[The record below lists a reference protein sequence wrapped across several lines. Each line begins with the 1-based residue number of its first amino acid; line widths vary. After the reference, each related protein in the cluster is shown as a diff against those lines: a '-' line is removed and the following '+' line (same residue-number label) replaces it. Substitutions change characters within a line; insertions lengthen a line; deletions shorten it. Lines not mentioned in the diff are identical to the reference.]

1 MSNMGALANFAGD
14 NNWQYLQFF
23 RTMRLGN
30 LSSKLPAACHRLPV
44 YRFSFFLSPVISLSL
59 VPPGPWGF
67 QRRGSSPARRP
78 TSPPGAS
85 SGSSPLQPSSPTG
98 DSRRRR
104 PSPPPF
110 SPGGGAKGGR
120 EELRQAGAEGRSCGG
135 LRRSAWRGGA
145 ARSGAEGWRCGDGR
159 RGGEE
164 RRGLAR
170 RGGAAAAGAE
180 GRGHG
185 RPAQRGGVAVG
196 CARRGW
202 RFGTDGK
209 SSDGRRGGVEGRRTT
224 TKHVKIRL
232 KSIGTK
238 KIQ

>member
-1 MSNMGALANFAGD
+1 MLLEKATFPLYKFHITLSLTFTGCEGQLVLEITRLPSITSVP
-14 NNWQYLQFF
+14 LQF
-23 RTMRLGN
+23 
-30 LSSKLPAACHRLPV
+30 LSLPRQL
-44 YRFSFFLSPVISLSL
+44 SLSL

-78 TSPPGAS
+78 SSPPGAS

-120 EELRQAGAEGRSCGG
+120 EELRQAGAEGRSYSG

-164 RRGLAR
+164 QRGLTR

-185 RPAQRGGVAVG
+185 RPALRGGVAVG

-202 RFGTDGK
+202 RFGTDGR
-209 SSDGRRGGVEGRRTT
+209 SSDGRRGGKVLRRPAWWGGGPAHHYKT
-224 TKHVKIRL
+224 R
-232 KSIGTK
+232 
-238 KIQ
+238 